1 MSFSKLL
8 AASKSMVGVSATHN
22 PYRMR
27 PENLLPKFESKK
39 NPFASV
45 TRAEAPKSEPAKLEP
60 PAILSAPKVATME
73 TYPLFD
79 VQLNPVVACAAA
91 AVRSTPEVAAKT
103 GNAEAP
109 ASDVAA
115 SPDGVQSVVVATAA
129 ANPV

>member
-45 TRAEAPKSEPAKLEP
+45 TRAEATKTEAVPAGVELHAK
-60 PAILSAPKVATME
+60 AGAQVT
-73 TYPLFD
+73 
-79 VQLNPVVACAAA
+79 VVGGS
-91 AVRSTPEVAAKT
+91 AVR
-103 GNAEAP
+103 
-109 ASDVAA
+109 
-115 SPDGVQSVVVATAA
+115 
-129 ANPV
+129 